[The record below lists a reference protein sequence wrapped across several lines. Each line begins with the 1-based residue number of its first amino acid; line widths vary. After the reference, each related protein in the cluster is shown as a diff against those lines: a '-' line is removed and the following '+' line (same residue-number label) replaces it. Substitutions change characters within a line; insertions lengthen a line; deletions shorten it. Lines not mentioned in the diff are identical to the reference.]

1 VLCSSGLLVFWCSH
15 DGVGVV
21 LCSSFDSL
29 GLFSSLA
36 LPLHPADKQIQ
47 IHLPCGMPALH
58 STLMAL
64 NYLLHGPAYRT
75 TRNRSPWTAYR
86 RLPSLALLSLDQK
99 RKIKPKEKK
108 YEIHYQLPFIYQVLV
123 CHLLKTSAWQ
133 KHLAAQKLSSSGWEW
148 EWEWHHDPR
157 RGY

>member
-1 VLCSSGLLVFWCSH
+1 LDGLSPFAIP
-15 DGVGVV
+15 GAT
-21 LCSSFDSL
+21 F
-29 GLFSSLA
+29 
-36 LPLHPADKQIQ
+36 
-47 IHLPCGMPALH
+47 
-58 STLMAL
+58 T
-64 NYLLHGPAYRT
+64 GPET
-75 TRNRSPWTAYR
+75 
-86 RLPSLALLSLDQK
+86 
-99 RKIKPKEKK
+99 KIKPKGKK